1 VDIGAGSLSSIAAPR
16 TRVRKRDVRWI
27 RILAY
32 SAITLAAVA
41 GIVMLFSGE
50 IGGGIIVLVIA
61 ILLGLAFARIE
72 QYLKR
77 DAEIV

>member
-1 VDIGAGSLSSIAAPR
+1 MDIGAGSLSRIAAPR

-32 SAITLAAVA
+32 SAITLATVA
-41 GIVMLFSGE
+41 GIVMLVSGV
-50 IGGGIIVLVIA
+50 IGVGLAVLVIA
-61 ILLGLAFARIE
+61 ILLGLAFARLE

-77 DAEIV
+77 EAEIV